1 MTSTVR
7 IDWSREY
14 DNKAMWNEVCAWAME
29 KFGLPGDRFVAHPNV
44 LYMDFIFKNNKD
56 ALLMALHWNARIVP
70 NHELAVETVG
80 RYIQ

>member
-1 MTSTVR
+1 MKSV
-7 IDWSREY
+7 
-14 DNKAMWNEVCAWAME
+14 
-29 KFGLPGDRFVAHPNV
+29 PGPWKNLVFPEIVPNV